1 MIKMEEYVPMEM
13 NFEEHVQERAVLVG
27 LNADCF
33 TKEQTATD
41 ETLEELEALLET
53 AGGFCTGKI
62 LQNRH
67 TPDSHSFIGEG
78 KAQEVRMLVEFT
90 QSTMVVFD
98 NELSPGNIRA
108 LEEIIGVTVLDR
120 SALILDIFA
129 QRAKTKEGRLQVELA
144 QYKYLLPRLSGMG
157 LSLSRQG
164 GGIGTRGPGETKL
177 ESDRRHIRERIDR
190 LQSELEQVRQV
201 RQVQRERRMKNS
213 VPVVAIVGYT
223 NAGKSTLLNQLTGAG
238 IPANNR
244 LFDTLDTTSR
254 QLKVS
259 DNLDVILSDTVG
271 FIAKLPHHLVDAFR
285 ATLEELEYADLL
297 LHVIDASDE
306 NKDEHIEVVEH
317 LITKLAKPGVP
328 VLRCYNKAD
337 LVSREEIPVGEDV
350 VAISAKQGR
359 GMENLLQQIERA
371 LGQARHHV
379 VLRLPYSMGGMV
391 DTLHSNAQVKNTEY
405 TAEGIEIETILD
417 DILYGRMRDYVIKE
431 V

>member
-190 LQSELEQVRQV
+190 LQSELEQVRKV
-201 RQVQRERRMKNS
+201 RSVQRERRMKNS